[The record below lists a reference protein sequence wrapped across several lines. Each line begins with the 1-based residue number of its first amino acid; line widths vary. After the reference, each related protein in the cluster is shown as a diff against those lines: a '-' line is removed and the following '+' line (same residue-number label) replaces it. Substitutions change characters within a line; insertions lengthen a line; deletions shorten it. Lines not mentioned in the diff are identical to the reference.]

1 MIIVPV
7 IEEIMRLYNKNQS
20 FVKILSIVFSSKSNG
35 GEIFFFLLRH
45 AFNTK
50 NTLSGCL
57 KKLTPTL
64 Q

>member
-20 FVKILSIVFSSKSNG
+20 FVKILSIIFSSKSNG

-50 NTLSGCL
+50 TLYL
-57 KKLTPTL
+57 VV
-64 Q
+64 

>member
-20 FVKILSIVFSSKSNG
+20 FVKILSIIFSSKSNG

-45 AFNTK
+45 AFNK